1 MYFVDSATGTP
12 ESDDSIAV
20 IPAPTETSPK
30 PPSTQDD
37 ETSKMENKQ
46 PSEEQSEQ
54 NVSESELPNLEEVT
68 PKMSEV
74 KLNEDESKEVP
85 LPLATSDEEEF
96 HEASESVS
104 QRSLF
109 LVSARSI
116 HQKIYN
122 QKYDWA
128 NDKQ

>member
-1 MYFVDSATGTP
+1 M
-12 ESDDSIAV
+12 

-30 PPSTQDD
+30 PPSTQDE

-54 NVSESELPNLEEVT
+54 NVSESELPNLEEVI
-68 PKMSEV
+68 PKISEV

-85 LPLATSDEEEF
+85 LPPATSDEEEF

-116 HQKIYN
+116 NQKPYN